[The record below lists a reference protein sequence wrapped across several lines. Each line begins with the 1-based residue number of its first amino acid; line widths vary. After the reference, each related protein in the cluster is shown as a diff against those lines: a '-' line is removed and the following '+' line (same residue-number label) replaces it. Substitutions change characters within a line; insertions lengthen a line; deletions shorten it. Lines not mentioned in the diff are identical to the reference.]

1 MDFEPRQ
8 SHELSSPIINICP
21 IQYSIL
27 KIIALLTA
35 IALAFLLGYDNHIR
49 LAIFFTLLLIF
60 FILYCK
66 ISNHPII
73 VMLFYSILEEDNE
86 DVIRYAIHDLSYR

>member
-8 SHELSSPIINICP
+8 SHELSSPIINIYP

-27 KIIALLTA
+27 KIITLITA
-35 IALAFLLGYDNHIR
+35 ITLALILTYDNHIR
-49 LAIFFTLLLIF
+49 IATFFTLLLIF
-60 FILYCK
+60 FIVYCK

-73 VMLFYSILEEDNE
+73 VMLLFTILEEDND
-86 DVIRYAIHDLSYR
+86 DVSRYAIHDLSYR